1 MVQEI
6 LNTYKNI
13 EIEVLLMPS
22 QTNGKFE
29 INVDKNVVFDRT
41 ADGGFTDI
49 KQKIRNNIAPELYLG
64 HSDIKS

>member
-29 INVDKNVVFDRT
+29 INVDKNVVFDRK
-41 ADGGFTDI
+41 AYSGFMDI
-49 KQKIRNNIAPELYLG
+49 KQKIRNIIAPEFSLG
-64 HSDIKS
+64 HSDI